1 MSTIPTRRFGRV
13 GWEVA
18 ALGYGCWG
26 LGGGW
31 GPQDDA
37 EGQRALQRALALGV
51 NFFDTAYV
59 YGDGHSEQLL
69 GRALKGWK
77 GSPVYL
83 ATKVPAKT
91 MEWPAKPTTLITRA
105 FPTDWIIRC
114 TETSLKRLG
123 VETIDLQQ
131 LHVWT
136 DAWIEADEWR
146 KAVERLKRDGKIR
159 AFGVSVNDHEPD
171 SALKLVATG
180 EIDSVQVIYNLF
192 EQSPE
197 QKLFPLCQ
205 EHGVAVIAR
214 VPFDEGSLTGA
225 FTKETRFPRGD
236 WRGGYFKGARLAET
250 VERVERLKS
259 FLRPDVP
266 TLGALALQFVVS
278 HPAVSVVIPGMRR
291 VAHVERNVE
300 AVRGA
305 ALTPDERQALR
316 PHAWPRNFYVGAWS

>member
-1 MSTIPTRRFGRV
+1 MQTRRFGKT
-13 GWEVA
+13 GWDISV
-18 ALGYGCWG
+18 LGHGCWG

-37 EGQRALQRALALGV
+37 EGRRALQRALALGV
-51 NFFDTAYV
+51 NLFDTAYV
-59 YGDGHSEQLL
+59 YGDGHSEQLV
-69 GRALKGWK
+69 GRALRSWK
-77 GSPVYL
+77 ASPIFC

-91 MEWPAKPTTLITRA
+91 MEWPAQPTTPITRA

-136 DAWIEADEWR
+136 DAWVGADEWR
-146 KAVERLKRDGKIR
+146 KAAAQLKRDGKIR

-171 SALKLVATG
+171 SVLQLVATG

-192 EQSPE
+192 DQSPAE
-197 QKLFPLCQ
+197 RLFPLCQ

-225 FTKETRFPRGD
+225 FTRDTRFPRGD
-236 WRGGYFKGARLAET
+236 WRAGYFKGVRLAET
-250 VERVERLKS
+250 VERVERLTPY
-259 FLRPDVP
+259 LRPGVP
-266 TLGALALQFVVS
+266 TLSALALQFILG

-291 VAHVERNVE
+291 AAHVETNAA
-300 AVRGA
+300 AVTGPG
-305 ALTPDERQALR
+305 LTPDELQALR
-316 PHAWPRNFYVGAWS
+316 AHAWPRNFYVGAWE